1 MLTALKKEIADR
13 IKKKPGKTTIPEKPA
28 IPVPDIHS
36 APFQRKRDS
45 TLSQK
50 KLFTFAVGKFPD
62 FENNKKWFTAER
74 RPGKLLAIQQ
84 TVDYFKNHPFKLIT
98 GSGPGNFSSKLA
110 FRATGLQVTGGY
122 PQKFVYINDDFADN
136 HLFLYLL
143 YFSSDTQSHSLI
155 HTPNSTYDQL
165 MTEYGLAGLLFF
177 IIFYISF
184 FLKPVRKLTY
194 GLPILVVMLA
204 VFGIDYWYEQL
215 SIVILFELLML
226 LNIKEIQ
233 QKHE

>member
-1 MLTALKKEIADR
+1 
-13 IKKKPGKTTIPEKPA
+13 
-28 IPVPDIHS
+28 
-36 APFQRKRDS
+36 
-45 TLSQK
+45 
-50 KLFTFAVGKFPD
+50 
-62 FENNKKWFTAER
+62 
-74 RPGKLLAIQQ
+74 
-84 TVDYFKNHPFKLIT
+84 
-98 GSGPGNFSSKLA
+98 
-110 FRATGLQVTGGY
+110 
-122 PQKFVYINDDFADN
+122 
-136 HLFLYLL
+136 
-143 YFSSDTQSHSLI
+143 
-155 HTPNSTYDQL
+155 